1 MKEGLISIGKMAKMN
16 RISIPTLRLYDE
28 RGLLKPR
35 YIDPETGYRYYD
47 INQNA
52 RLDVIVY
59 MKELGMSLAEIE
71 QALQKEDITIIEELL
86 AQKNEQLHEQMRQI
100 KARHDA
106 VERGDSVYRTIPEIS
121 GNRNA
126 VSGIH

>member
-52 RLDVIVY
+52 RLGCDCIY
-59 MKELGMSLAEIE
+59 ERAG
-71 QALQKEDITIIEELL
+71 
-86 AQKNEQLHEQMRQI
+86 NE
-100 KARHDA
+100 
-106 VERGDSVYRTIPEIS
+106 PC
-121 GNRNA
+121 RN
-126 VSGIH
+126 